1 MCRSH
6 TSSDKMRDRSTCLR
20 VEERCVVCKN
30 GRLDLAIGALLS
42 ADAATSESTIETNV
56 CILGPTRI
64 GQVSFAER

>member
-1 MCRSH
+1 M
-6 TSSDKMRDRSTCLR
+6 SSA
-20 VEERCVVCKN
+20 N